1 MAVNLIKIAK
11 VYIWSLFDLLQPPC
25 CLCATPTNHPSGLCP
40 GCLADLPVLSGPQCR
55 CALPM
60 DSSAA
65 PEHDDDLAPLC
76 GHCLHRP
83 PGFLGIQTPFLY
95 AHPLDRMINDWKH
108 QRRLYLQRPLQYL
121 LDQGL
126 TALPDVDVVVPIP
139 LHWRRQW
146 LRGFNQATLLA
157 SALARQHGLRLLPAL
172 SRPKAGRHQQ
182 GSNARDRRRA
192 RQDTFVCRTNVRS
205 LRILLVDDV
214 VTTAT
219 TVRAASDT
227 LLAAGA
233 ESVSVVALCRVLPPS
248 AR

>member
-1 MAVNLIKIAK
+1 MAVNLAKVAK
-11 VYIWSLFDLLQPPC
+11 VYIWSLFDLFRPPC
-25 CLCATPTNHPSGLCP
+25 CLCATPTNHASGLCP
-40 GCLADLPVLSGPQCR
+40 GCLADLPQLSGPLCR

-60 DSSAA
+60 TGSHSA
-65 PEHDDDLAPLC
+65 EQDDLAPLC
-76 GHCLHRP
+76 GHCLHQP
-83 PGFLGIQTPFLY
+83 PAFLGIQTPFLY
-95 AHPLDRMINDWKH
+95 GHPLDRMINDWKH

-126 TALPDVDVVVPIP
+126 TALPDVDVVVPVP

-146 LRGFNQATLLA
+146 QRGFNQAALLA
-157 SALARQHGLRLLPAL
+157 SALARQHRLRLLPAL
-172 SRPKAGRHQQ
+172 RRPHAGQHQQ

-192 RQDTFVCRTNVRS
+192 RRDMFVCRANVRS

-214 VTTAT
+214 VTTAS
-219 TVRAASDT
+219 TVRAATDT

-248 AR
+248 AQ